1 MQSVTSA
8 REQLSGLL
16 DQLIDK
22 IPGAS
27 HALLAS
33 GDGLKMAW
41 THQSVDDADT
51 LAAMVAPLYSLCSR
65 PFAEAAGGMRQIVAE
80 HDAGYLFVMSAG
92 ASFTSAQA
100 VGTVLAVVTTSDAIP
115 GQAGHEMTQFIK
127 GLDEHLVID
136 ARNRP

>member
-1 MQSVTSA
+1 MQSVTSP

-22 IPGAS
+22 IPGAL

-33 GDGLKMAW
+33 GDGLKMAL
-41 THQSVDDADT
+41 TQQPVEDADT
-51 LAAMVAPLYSLCSR
+51 LAATVAALYSLCRR
-65 PFAEAAGGMRQIVAE
+65 PFAAADGGMRQVVAE

-100 VGTVLAVVTTSDAIP
+100 VGTVLALVATADADP
-115 GQAGHEMTQFIK
+115 GQVGHEMAQFIR
-127 GLDEHLVID
+127 GLDEHLVVG
-136 ARNRP
+136 ARTRS